1 MKKIIQLGNFLCDDE
16 TNLPIRGEVV
26 LGAWLFS
33 YHIQLHKWG
42 GGLGIKIVLWK

>member
-16 TNLPIRGEVV
+16 TNLPIRGRM
-26 LGAWLFS
+26 FS
-33 YHIQLHKWG
+33 EYGCSPIIYNFTNG

>member
-16 TNLPIRGEVV
+16 TNLPIRGR
-26 LGAWLFS
+26 LFS
-33 YHIQLHKWG
+33 AHGCSPTIYNFNDG